1 MVDLWRLG
9 VAVYSFA
16 VLVWLVESIEDVDS
30 QGVALLS
37 GLLGILLMI
46 VGSILTSQSRR
57 EK

>member
-9 VAVYSFA
+9 AAVYAFA
-16 VLVWLVESIEDVDS
+16 VLIWLIESIEDVDS

-37 GLLGILLMI
+37 GLLGILIMI
-46 VGSILTSQSRR
+46 VGSILAGQCRR